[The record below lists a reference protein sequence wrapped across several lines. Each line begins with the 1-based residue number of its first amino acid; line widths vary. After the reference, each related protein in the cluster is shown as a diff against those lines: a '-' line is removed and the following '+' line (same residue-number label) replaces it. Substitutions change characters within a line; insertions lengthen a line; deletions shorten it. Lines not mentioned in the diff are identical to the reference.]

1 MAKSNTAA
9 AAAASPVDKENWLTV
24 AEAAEYLQVSQP
36 TIFRWMK
43 EATLS
48 FYKVG
53 GKTRFSR
60 EGLDAVIEKT
70 TGRKEAEVARG
81 RCASCGH
88 TTLLTGRLQ
97 GAGKLY
103 FKPDKT
109 KFWVFDHSLVPTAGR
124 VCPACGCIQ
133 LYAETDKLG
142 RLRPDEENE

>member
-1 MAKSNTAA
+1 MSTGMTDAA
-9 AAAASPVDKENWLTV
+9 GVNGGDVKDWYTV

-43 EATLS
+43 DTSLS

-70 TGRKEAEVARG
+70 VGRNEAQAARG

-88 TTLLTGRLQ
+88 TTLLAGRLQ

-109 KFWVFDHSLVPTAGR
+109 KFWVFDHSLVPTSAR
-124 VCPACGCIQ
+124 VCPACGYVQ
-133 LYAETDKLG
+133 LHAETDKLG
-142 RLRPDEENE
+142 RLRPDADKK